1 VWISTCYK
9 HNTNIDWAQKDDCVY
24 YVGVDPA
31 WFLADNELTFINN
44 MKMKISV
51 IFGVTQMSLGIFMK
65 AFNSVHFRKPLD
77 FLFEFIPQII
87 LLSALFGWMNLLII
101 VKWLTPW
108 TTITSEK
115 APGIITI
122 MIQMFLS
129 FGKVDKD
136 KDQAIIFNAST
147 QQLISIILLVTALIC
162 MPLMLCGKK
171 IQ

>member
-9 HNTNIDWAQKDDCVY
+9 YNDEHSWIQKDDCVY
-24 YVGVDPA
+24 NVGVDPA
-31 WFLADNELTFINN
+31 WYLADNELTFVNN
-44 MKMKISV
+44 MKMKMSV
-51 IFGVTQMSLGIFMK
+51 IFGVTQMCLGIFMK

-77 FLFEFIPQII
+77 FLFEFLPQII
-87 LLSALFGWMNLLII
+87 LLSVLFGWMNLLII

-108 TTITSEK
+108 PTDASEK

-122 MIQMFLS
+122 MIQMFLG
-129 FGKVDKD
+129 FGKVDED
-136 KDQAIIFNAST
+136 KDQAIIFDAST

-162 MPLMLCGKK
+162 IPLMLCGKK